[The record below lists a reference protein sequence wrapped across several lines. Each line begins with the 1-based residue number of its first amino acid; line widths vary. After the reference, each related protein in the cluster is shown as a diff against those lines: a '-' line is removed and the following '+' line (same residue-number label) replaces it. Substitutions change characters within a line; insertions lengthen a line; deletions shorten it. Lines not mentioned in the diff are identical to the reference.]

1 MCLLRGFWRSE
12 IDGKSFRLLLEAVVK
27 SYLGFS
33 PKTDTDHS

>member
-1 MCLLRGFWRSE
+1 MFVKRVWRSE
-12 IDGKSFRLLLEAVVK
+12 IDGKSFLLLLEAVVE